1 MAEADLAPAS
11 RADQNRALAELQQL
25 IGFHI
30 SLANT
35 AIKSHFQSHFSFLK
49 LTQKQ
54 IAILWLVDGC
64 PGIIQVD
71 LARHLRVKRAT
82 MSAMVGVLADR
93 GLVARCER
101 KEGDPRHVALNLTAG
116 GKSLLGEARRA
127 IARHEAWVRQHFSLA
142 EQRTIAVLMARLYS
156 RDERDT

>member
-1 MAEADLAPAS
+1 MAEADLAPA
-11 RADQNRALAELQQL
+11 AHVDQTRALAELRQL

-35 AIKSHFQSHFSFLK
+35 AIKSHFHAQYSGLR

-71 LARHLRVKRAT
+71 LARHLGVKRAT

-93 GLVARCER
+93 GLVARSER
-101 KEGDPRHVALNLTAG
+101 KGGDPRQVPLNLTASG
-116 GKSLLGEARRA
+116 RSLLREARRS
-127 IARHEAWVRQHFSLA
+127 IERHEAWVRQHFSLA
-142 EQRTIAVLMARLYS
+142 EQQTIAVLMARLYAL
-156 RDERDT
+156 DD

>member
-1 MAEADLAPAS
+1 MAEADFAPEA
-11 RADQNRALAELQQL
+11 RADQARALAELQQL

-35 AIKSHFQSHFSFLK
+35 AIKAHFHAQHSGLK

-71 LARHLRVKRAT
+71 LARHLGVKRAT

-101 KEGDPRHVALNLTAG
+101 KEGDPRHVPLNLTAG
-116 GKSLLGEARRA
+116 GKSLLCEARRS
-127 IARHEAWVRQHFSLA
+127 IERHEAWVRQRFSLV
-142 EQRTIAVLMARLYS
+142 EQRTISTLMARLYT
-156 RDERDT
+156 RDD